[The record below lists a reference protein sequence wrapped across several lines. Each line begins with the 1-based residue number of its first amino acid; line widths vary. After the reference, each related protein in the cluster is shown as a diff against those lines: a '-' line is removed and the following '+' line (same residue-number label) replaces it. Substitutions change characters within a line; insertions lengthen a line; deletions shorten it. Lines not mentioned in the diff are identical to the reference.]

1 MIRPGDIAPRLDTRT
16 ELMVVVL
23 SNSLHLQAQTGRVIC
38 CPYMPGALAENAMPL
53 VVAVTEPSGTLLP
66 ELVQWLPV
74 SALGEPLGNV
84 GPVALGQTSAIVT
97 ALISGP

>member
-1 MIRPGDIAPRLDTRT
+1 MIRPGDVAPRLDTRT

-23 SNSLHLQAQTGRVIC
+23 SNSMHLQARTGRVIC
-38 CPYMPGALAENAMPL
+38 CPFVPGVPADDAMPL

-66 ELVQWLPV
+66 ELVQWLPL

-84 GPVALGQTSAIVT
+84 GPMALDQTGAIVT
-97 ALISGP
+97 ALVTGH

>member
-1 MIRPGDIAPRLDTRT
+1 MIRPGDVVPRLDTRT

-23 SNSLHLQAQTGRVIC
+23 SNSMHLQAQTGRVIC
-38 CPYMPGALAENAMPL
+38 CPYVPGALTEDAMPL

-84 GPVALGQTSAIVT
+84 GPVALDQTSAIVT
-97 ALISGP
+97 ALISGQ

>member
-1 MIRPGDIAPRLDTRT
+1 MIRPGDVAPRLDTRT

-23 SNSLHLQAQTGRVIC
+23 SNSMHLQAQTGRVIC
-38 CPYMPGALAENAMPL
+38 CPYVPGAPTEDAMPL

-84 GPVALGQTSAIVT
+84 GPAALGQTSAIVT
-97 ALISGP
+97 ALISGQ